1 MIAAKLLRIVPC
13 FGVHG
18 YVDSVGKYMRTI
30 DNIKKRI
37 FKTLWP
43 FGSLCYSQE
52 GEDMILGKIFSGQ
65 KHGFYVDVGAH
76 HPLRFSNTYLFYL
89 KGWRGINIDA
99 MPGSMV
105 ACSSGSLAKISL

>member
-1 MIAAKLLRIVPC
+1 MKVERLQKIAPYYGA
-13 FGVHG
+13 HG
-18 YVDSVGKYMRTI
+18 HADSAGKYMRTI

-52 GEDMILGKIFSGQ
+52 GEDMILSKIFGGQ
-65 KHGFYVDVGAH
+65 KSGFYVDVGAH

-89 KGWRGINIDA
+89 RGWG
-99 MPGSMV
+99 G
-105 ACSSGSLAKISL
+105 